1 MDPTKKSPQRDV
13 VPYVGHLSL
22 VERAQIANWFDKH
35 ITAGDPKLRLSWLGL
50 LPLTHA
56 FTVYIANALVG
67 FTLDLAS
74 KNLRDLMDQS
84 WDLQISGMLTR
95 SIDTDVDRE
104 CLYRLEEDMFEVSA
118 RAEMAGYYQW
128 GLGCGHHQD
137 NWDPYL
143 NLPESWNIGD
153 HMFDEDLLE
162 IGPSYIQYE
171 APIKQQDVA
180 RGTVNKPQPR
190 RKAGSKKKDQ

>member
-1 MDPTKKSPQRDV
+1 MVRSSPSCSRL
-13 VPYVGHLSL
+13 HSL
-22 VERAQIANWFDKH
+22 HRKC
-35 ITAGDPKLRLSWLGL
+35 AGR
-50 LPLTHA
+50 
-56 FTVYIANALVG
+56 FTP
-67 FTLDLAS
+67 DLAS
-74 KNLRDLMDQS
+74 KSLRDLMDQA
-84 WDLQISGMLTR
+84 WDLQISGMPTR

-128 GLGCGHHQD
+128 GLDCGHHQD

-162 IGPSYIQYE
+162 TGPSYIQYE
-171 APIKQQDVA
+171 AAIKQQDVA
-180 RGTVNKPQPR
+180 WGTVNKPQPR
-190 RKAGSKKKDQ
+190 QKAGSTKKDQ